1 MRKDVPMAKK
11 KSRKNS
17 VLSAHAEEQMEAYAK
32 AFLTNLEHYGAS
44 GVLFM
49 KIPDTEDNMFVFSA
63 SENTEEYVKL
73 LEECK
78 KVSTA
83 SIKALLDKQE

>member
-1 MRKDVPMAKK
+1 MAKK
-11 KSRKNS
+11 KSRKNA
-17 VLSAHAEEQMEAYAK
+17 VLAAHAEEQMEAYAK

-49 KIPDTEDNMFVFSA
+49 KIPDAEDSMFVFSA
-63 SENTEEYVKL
+63 SEEKEDYVKL
-73 LEECK
+73 LNQCK
-78 KVSTA
+78 KVSTV